1 MTNSNLS
8 CSIIVILT
16 LILVIII
23 IIIIIIIITTTIIIK
38 QIILNLNSAINKVYD
53 LVARQSVMRHLSF
66 SLSARLALR
75 IA

>member
-23 IIIIIIIITTTIIIK
+23 IIIIIITIITIIIK

-53 LVARQSVMRHLSF
+53 LVARQSVMGHLSF
-66 SLSARLALR
+66 SLSARFALR